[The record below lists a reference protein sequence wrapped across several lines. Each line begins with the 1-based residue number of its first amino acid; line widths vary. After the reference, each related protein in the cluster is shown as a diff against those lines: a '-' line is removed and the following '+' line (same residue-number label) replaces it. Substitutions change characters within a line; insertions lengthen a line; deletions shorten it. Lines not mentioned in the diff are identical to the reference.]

1 MTAGAMKGL
10 AAGILIGAAAVGVAV
25 VNRTSRDN
33 ASRAAME
40 QALAAPPAVPATL
53 AAAGSAGTINVY
65 KSATCGCCHLWVEYM
80 RGEGFTVVEHNVEDI
95 DAVSEKAGVPNQLAS
110 CHTAHIGGYVI
121 EGHVPAED
129 IKKMLA
135 EKPAIA
141 GLAVP
146 GMVSGSPGMPSDTPD
161 HYNVIAYDKK
171 GTTSVYAR
179 H

>member
-1 MTAGAMKGL
+1 MKGL
-10 AAGILIGAAAVGVAV
+10 AAGILVGAAAVMVAV
-25 VNRTSRDN
+25 VNRTARDN
-33 ASRAAME
+33 ASRTAME
-40 QALAAPPAVPATL
+40 QALAAPPTVPATL
-53 AAAGSAGTINVY
+53 AAAGSAGTIDVY

-80 RGEGFTVVEHNVEDI
+80 RGEGFTVVEHDVENI
-95 DAVSEKAGVPNQLAS
+95 DAVPAKAGVPKELES

-135 EKPAIA
+135 ERPKIA

-146 GMVSGSPGMPSDTPD
+146 GMVAGSPGMPGANPQ
-161 HYNVIAYDKK
+161 HYDVVAYDKA
-171 GTTSVYAR
+171 GTISVYAK